1 MNLGKIM
8 MTRKAGG
15 GDDGFVAEDA
25 MTSSRMSR
33 CRAEVRRDR
42 TWREHH
48 LVEAAKAPMTM
59 RSRGMIAWLLLV
71 RFLCAGQ

>member
-33 CRAEVRRDR
+33 SRAEVR
-42 TWREHH
+42 
-48 LVEAAKAPMTM
+48 
-59 RSRGMIAWLLLV
+59 
-71 RFLCAGQ
+71 